1 MFFYAATI
9 KKKKTESSCLP
20 LDTTSVLFLESSP
33 KEATT
38 TEEEGERCE
47 VLEAQVLC
55 LSGVVRDNSAEFIR
69 HVHGSHV
76 VRTLLH
82 VLAGCLG
89 PPRTEARS
97 GTRRSSSSSGLPTG
111 RAVLWQTLEMEFY

>member
-1 MFFYAATI
+1 M
-9 KKKKTESSCLP
+9 
-20 LDTTSVLFLESSP
+20 LFLESSP

-38 TEEEGERCE
+38 TEEEEEEEGERCE

-89 PPRTEARS
+89 APRTEARS
-97 GTRRSSSSSGLPTG
+97 GTHRKSC
-111 RAVLWQTLEMEFY
+111 Y

>member
-1 MFFYAATI
+1 M
-9 KKKKTESSCLP
+9 
-20 LDTTSVLFLESSP
+20 LFLESSP
-33 KEATT
+33 KETPT
-38 TEEEGERCE
+38 TEEEEDRWE

-97 GTRRSSSSSGLPTG
+97 GTPR
-111 RAVLWQTLEMEFY
+111 